1 MRAELAR
8 ARSRSKVMT
17 ALAVSLGTIL
27 VIIAGVGYV
36 VYTKISAAK
45 ENFEEVFR
53 AMPMPQGGAEQQNR
67 MLAGQGVYS
76 STSLPVSS
84 LGLFSG
90 GMTQQLPANMDPEAA
105 ARVSQAV
112 NKYLERPVMKE
123 FIAELKT
130 DPAIADALAKAKG
143 GNPAALFVSLQNA
156 KGIEKMMAKYVARP
170 DFMKTLM
177 DMGSDP
183 ALKGMAGGMG
193 AAMPGMPQQGQG
205 AMPTVSIPQGQAQ
218 PGDSDGDG
226 EMTFDPS
233 AISGTPQAAPAQQQT
248 ASPRTKRVP
257 SPVDGR

>member
-1 MRAELAR
+1 MRAEISK

-36 VYTKISAAK
+36 VYTKVSAAK

-67 MLAGQGVYS
+67 MLAGQGVYT

-84 LGLFSG
+84 LGMFSG
-90 GMTQQLPANMDPEAA
+90 GLPQQLPANMNPEEV
-105 ARVSQAV
+105 ARVSQTV

-123 FIAELKT
+123 FIAELRT

-143 GNPAALFVSLQNA
+143 GNPGALFVTLQNA

-177 DMGSDP
+177 DMSSDP

-193 AAMPGMPQQGQG
+193 AGMPSAPQQGQG
-205 AMPTVSIPQGQAQ
+205 AMPTVSIPQSQAQ
-218 PGDSDGDG
+218 PGDADGDG
-226 EMTFDPS
+226 EMTLDQS
-233 AISGTPQAAPAQQQT
+233 AISGTPPAQQPQQP

-257 SPVDGR
+257 SPVDGGR